1 LKITVDDDFDL
12 DKIINSGQCFRPRK
26 TEDGIYR
33 FITGKHTVDIRDITK
48 EAGEK
53 NVDRATELEVS
64 CSQNE
69 WDDVWHQYFDL
80 DTNYRKIRKR
90 IPSDDLFLKNCAKS
104 GAGIRILR
112 QDKFEMLISFII
124 SQRKSIPAIRTS
136 IERLVG
142 LYGKDGFFPEPEAML
157 AATEDELASC
167 GLGYRC
173 SYVYNAARRVALGE
187 FDLEEIDNLPDDEL
201 FDTLKSFAGVG
212 DKVANCVA
220 LFAYHRCGRAP
231 VDTWIAR
238 IINEHYDGVNPFN
251 RYGTVAGIMQQYMF
265 YSAIK

>member
-1 LKITVDDDFDL
+1 MKITVDDDFDL

-53 NVDRATELEVS
+53 SVNRATELEVS

-104 GAGIRILR
+104 GAGIR
-112 QDKFEMLISFII
+112 
-124 SQRKSIPAIRTS
+124 
-136 IERLVG
+136 
-142 LYGKDGFFPEPEAML
+142 
-157 AATEDELASC
+157 
-167 GLGYRC
+167 
-173 SYVYNAARRVALGE
+173 
-187 FDLEEIDNLPDDEL
+187 
-201 FDTLKSFAGVG
+201 
-212 DKVANCVA
+212 
-220 LFAYHRCGRAP
+220 
-231 VDTWIAR
+231 
-238 IINEHYDGVNPFN
+238 
-251 RYGTVAGIMQQYMF
+251 
-265 YSAIK
+265 